1 MQLLSALSAPP
12 APLPSPGRGC
22 PRSAGLR
29 LHENIRGW
37 GGGLRDGTT
46 RFAAISRVLLL
57 LSLPLYYSSFTGSFL
72 FLTAALSPPD
82 SLISRERSA
91 PPPPPPSPFLLP
103 FRACRV
109 AVVLP
114 GCPGT
119 RVSPCPGAPRPAG
132 CPLGRGTQPPNLT
145 GREPDP
151 SRSSGLGFAG
161 AERSGRDG
169 VGGDGGGRNR
179 GMGSSAGAADP
190 GPAARCLGGQ
200 SRRLPLK
207 K

>member
-57 LSLPLYYSSFTGSFL
+57 LSLPLYYFSFTGSFL

-91 PPPPPPSPFLLP
+91 PPRLLLLP
-103 FRACRV
+103 FSSLSA
-109 AVVLP
+109 
-114 GCPGT
+114 
-119 RVSPCPGAPRPAG
+119 PAG
-132 CPLGRGTQPPNLT
+132 SRWCFPAVPGHAFRPVPELPDRLG
-145 GREPDP
+145 
-151 SRSSGLGFAG
+151 AHW
-161 AERSGRDG
+161 
-169 VGGDGGGRNR
+169 VGGHSPQTSQGGSPILPAALGSGSPGLSAAA
-179 GMGSSAGAADP
+179 GMGSVATGEGGTGAWGAAP
-190 GPAARCLGGQ
+190 GPRTLV
-200 SRRLPLK
+200 RLQDVWGDRAGDSP
-207 K
+207 